1 MLFQKAN
8 EQFML
13 AKQRIEEFETELQRV
28 HQLLHEKQ
36 AVENTL
42 KEENMTYASESD
54 DLKNKLKHFEKVLN
68 ESQQELLERD
78 LQVERE
84 RHLHQTV
91 TENYNKLEF
100 SLKNTQAENA
110 QLRNGTMQGE
120 RQIAQLLSDK
130 ERTLTELAEVKR
142 LVSELEMS
150 KSSLMHDLD
159 QSFAERDCLADQAS
173 SITFLKNV
181 SYMHSEYLFIMFLKY
196 LYQISLIIMHAF
208 DIV

>member
-28 HQLLHEKQ
+28 HKLLHEKQ

-42 KEENMTYASESD
+42 KEEYMTYANEND

-78 LQVERE
+78 RQVERE

-100 SLKNTQAENA
+100 SLKNTQTENA
-110 QLRNGTMQGE
+110 HLRNSTMQAE
-120 RQIAQLLSDK
+120 RQIAQLLVDK
-130 ERTLTELAEVKR
+130 EHALTEVAEAKR

-159 QSFAERDCLADQAS
+159 QSFAERDCLTDQAS
-173 SITFLKNV
+173 SINTFFNV
-181 SYMHSEYLFIMFLKY
+181 SYMHSEYLFIMFLK
-196 LYQISLIIMHAF
+196 
-208 DIV
+208 